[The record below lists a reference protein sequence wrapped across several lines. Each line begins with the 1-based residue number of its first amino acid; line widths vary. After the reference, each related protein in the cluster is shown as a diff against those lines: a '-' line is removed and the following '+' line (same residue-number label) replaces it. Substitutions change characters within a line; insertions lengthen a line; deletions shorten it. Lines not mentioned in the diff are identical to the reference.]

1 MKAHYFLPT
10 LLIFVTA
17 LCLPKLNSATPSK
30 AGHSLPGK
38 IIKAASIST
47 DFLTSLLPVDTSA
60 QPELLISRRKGS
72 YEVRTVVIDPGHGG
86 HDPGCSGAHSKEK
99 HVCLSVGKFLAE
111 AIEENFPDVKVIMT
125 RNTDKFIPLNE
136 RAAIATRN
144 KADLFISIHCNA
156 ILNASKTMGTETYV
170 LGLHATEANLAVAK
184 RENEAILL
192 EEDYQKNYDGYDP
205 NSAEAHIMFSMF
217 QNAFLEQS
225 LSFADKVQ
233 HYSTHEAK
241 RKHRGVK
248 QAGFIVLKYA
258 TMPSVLVETG
268 FLTNATDEAFLRTKA
283 GQRTMA
289 NALLLAF
296 RDYKEEMEGTGPL
309 AIKKLSVDN
318 IEEALDQRP
327 VEADEE
333 FSATSITE
341 ISAEE
346 LVKVKPVKQDEPALV
361 NTKPEKRE
369 KPMESKPSP
378 KLEPIAEKPTPKK
391 ESQTVQKQE
400 PIAERVE
407 LKKENKPA
415 PKQEVVL
422 EKLEPKKESK
432 PASAPLKET
441 AYSTKPSK
449 SDQPAGSGKI
459 QPIQPVAETAA
470 SNGKTASQSVEIQYR
485 VQLAA
490 SPKPLDTKS
499 GKWSNVGYL
508 IQVMQ
513 EKGLYKY
520 QVVNFATESEALDV
534 KAKLRAIGFSDAFV
548 VVYQN
553 GERIK

>member
-10 LLIFVTA
+10 LLIFATA
-17 LCLPKLNSATPSK
+17 LCLPKLNSANPAKS
-30 AGHSLPGK
+30 GHKVAGK
-38 IIKAASIST
+38 IIKATSIGM
-47 DFLTSLLPVDTSA
+47 DFLTSLLPADTA
-60 QPELLISRRKGS
+60 GHPELVVSRRKGS

-111 AIEENFPDVKVIMT
+111 AIEQNFPDVRVIMT
-125 RNTDKFIPLNE
+125 RSTDKFIPLNE

-156 ILNASKTMGTETYV
+156 IVNASKTMGTETYV

-192 EEDYQKNYDGYDP
+192 EEDYEKNYDGYDP
-205 NSAEAHIMFSMF
+205 NSPEAHIMFSMF
-217 QNAFLEQS
+217 QNAFLQQS

-233 HYSTHEAK
+233 HYSNAEAK

-268 FLTNATDEAFLRTKA
+268 FLTNTTDEAFLRTKT

-296 RDYKEEMEGTGPL
+296 RDYKEEMEGSGPL
-309 AIKKLSVDN
+309 VITKLSVDN
-318 IEEALDQRP
+318 IEESLEPPSEAEDQ
-327 VEADEE
+327 ELSTA
-333 FSATSITE
+333 AITE
-341 ISAEE
+341 DM
-346 LVKVKPVKQDEPALV
+346 VMVKPVKQEETAPI

-369 KPMESKPSP
+369 KPVEPKPTP
-378 KLEPIAEKPTPKK
+378 RQEPVAEKLEP
-391 ESQTVQKQE
+391 
-400 PIAERVE
+400 
-407 LKKENKPA
+407 KKENKPA
-415 PKQEVVL
+415 PKQETVAHKA
-422 EKLEPKKESK
+422 EAPKENKPSPVPSKESSHAAK
-432 PASAPLKET
+432 PPKAEQPV
-441 AYSTKPSK
+441 AY
-449 SDQPAGSGKI
+449 GKI
-459 QPIQPVAETAA
+459 QPIEPVAESAA
-470 SNGKTASQSVEIQYR
+470 GNGKSSSQSVEIQFR

-499 GKWSNVGYL
+499 GKWNNVAYL
-508 IQVMQ
+508 IQVVQ

-534 KAKLRAIGFSDAFV
+534 KAKMRSIGFSDAFV

>member
-1 MKAHYFLPT
+1 MKAHFFLPT
-10 LLIFVTA
+10 LLIFATA
-17 LCLPKLNSATPSK
+17 WCLPKLNSANPAK
-30 AGHSLPGK
+30 GCK

-60 QPELLISRRKGS
+60 QPELLVSRRKGS

-111 AIEENFPDVKVIMT
+111 AIEANFPDVKVIMT

-156 ILNASKTMGTETYV
+156 ISNASKTMGTETYV

-192 EEDYQKNYDGYDP
+192 EEDYEKNYDGYDP
-205 NSAEAHIMFSMF
+205 NSPEAHIMFSMF

-233 HYSTHEAK
+233 HYSTQEAK

-268 FLTNATDEAFLRTKA
+268 FLTNATEEEFLRTKA

-318 IEEALDQRP
+318 IEEALDP
-327 VEADEE
+327 IPAELDAAL
-333 FSATSITE
+333 STASIPE
-341 ISAEE
+341 MPAEE
-346 LVKVKPVKQDEPALV
+346 VAKARPVKQDEPAMV

-369 KPMESKPSP
+369 KPVENKPAP
-378 KLEPIAEKPTPKK
+378 KQEPLAEKPAP
-391 ESQTVQKQE
+391 
-400 PIAERVE
+400 
-407 LKKENKPA
+407 KKENKPA
-415 PKQEVVL
+415 PKQEPVA
-422 EKLEPKKESK
+422 EKVEPKKESMPAHKQEVVAEKLEPQKQSKPSPAPTRETAPSSK
-432 PASAPLKET
+432 PAKQ
-441 AYSTKPSK
+441 
-449 SDQPAGSGKI
+449 DQLALSGKI

-470 SNGKTASQSVEIQYR
+470 ANGKAASQTVEIQYR

-499 GKWSNVGYL
+499 GKWNNVAYL
-508 IQVMQ
+508 IEVVQ

-520 QVVNFATESEALDV
+520 QVVNFATESEAVEV
-534 KAKLRAIGFSDAFV
+534 KAKMRSIGFSDAFV
-548 VVYQN
+548 VIYQN

>member
-1 MKAHYFLPT
+1 MKAHHSLPT

-17 LCLPKLNSATPSK
+17 FCLPKLNSATPAK

-47 DFLTSLLPVDTSA
+47 DFLTSLLPMDTTG
-60 QPELLISRRKGS
+60 QPELLVSRRKGS

-99 HVCLSVGKFLAE
+99 HVCLSVGMFLAE

-156 ILNASKTMGTETYV
+156 ISNASKTMGTETYV

-205 NSAEAHIMFSMF
+205 NSPEAHIMFSMF

-233 HYSTHEAK
+233 HYSTQEAK

-318 IEEALDQRP
+318 IEEALNPIPTELD
-327 VEADEE
+327 AAL
-333 FSATSITE
+333 STASIPE
-341 ISAEE
+341 MPAEE
-346 LVKVKPVKQDEPALV
+346 VAKAKPVKQDEPAMV

-369 KPMESKPSP
+369 KPLES
-378 KLEPIAEKPTPKK
+378 KPTPK
-391 ESQTVQKQE
+391 QE
-400 PIAERVE
+400 A
-407 LKKENKPA
+407 
-415 PKQEVVL
+415 VV

-432 PASAPLKET
+432 PAPKQEVAAEKAEPKKENKPITAPSKET
-441 AYSTKPSK
+441 SPASKPLPK
-449 SDQPAGSGKI
+449 QEEQIAVGKI
-459 QPIQPVAETAA
+459 QPIQPVAESAA
-470 SNGKTASQSVEIQYR
+470 INGKTTSQTVEIQYR

-490 SPKPLDTKS
+490 SPKPLDTKT
-499 GKWSNVGYL
+499 GKWNNVGYL
-508 IQVMQ
+508 IQVVQ
-513 EKGLYKY
+513 EKGLFKY

-534 KAKLRAIGFSDAFV
+534 KAKMRSIGFSDAFV